1 MTPGAGNGTTRP
13 RHCVGRCTRWCRQIY
28 DIAAVIR
35 ATLVSPLRC
44 GVFVHGIA
52 AVIRATQVSPLRR
65 GMFGR
70 DIAADRRG
78 GPVVPAAL
86 RRDNAR
92 RGAIYDARS
101 RKRHDPFVAL
111 RWAVYAVVP
120 ANCDIAADRPGDT
133 SVAPTLRGVRPRNCG
148 GHPGDTSVAPTARG
162 VRPRYCGGHP
172 GDTSVAPTL
181 RGVRPRNRGGH
192 PGDTSVAPT
201 LRDVRP
207 RNRGCHPGDTSVAPT
222 LRDVRPRH
230 CGRPWLST
238 VDDFYDGDGL
248 DKLTF
253 RYVTVRS
260 NLDGAFSIRYV
271 DVLTVI
277 IRGRF
282 IGQQKYNCP
291 DRRHDHS

>member
-1 MTPGAGNGTTRP
+1 MTARPSVFFRTPLTCIPATILRRTDGAGRWCRRWCRRWCGATTRDNARRGAIYDARCRNGTTRP
-13 RHCVGRCTRWCRQIY
+13 RHCVGRCTRWCRPF
-28 DIAAVIR
+28 AA
-35 ATLVSPLRC
+35 
-44 GVFVHGIA
+44 
-52 AVIRATQVSPLRR
+52 
-65 GMFGR
+65 
-70 DIAADRRG
+70 
-78 GPVVPAAL
+78 
-86 RRDNAR
+86 AR
-92 RGAIYDARS
+92 
-101 RKRHDPFVAL
+101 
-111 RWAVYAVVP
+111 
-120 ANCDIAADRPGDT
+120 
-133 SVAPTLRGVRPRNCG
+133 G
-148 GHPGDTSVAPTARG
+148 GHPGDTSVAPTLRG

-181 RGVRPRNRGGH
+181 R
-192 PGDTSVAPT
+192 
-201 LRDVRP
+201 DVR
-207 RNRGCHPGDTSVAPT
+207 S
-222 LRDVRPRH
+222 RH

>member
-1 MTPGAGNGTTRP
+1 MTARPSVFFRTPLTCIPATILRRTDGAGRWCRRWCRRWCGATTRDNARRGAIYDARCRNGTTRP
-13 RHCVGRCTRWCRQIY
+13 RHCVGRCTRWCRPF
-28 DIAAVIR
+28 AA
-35 ATLVSPLRC
+35 A
-44 GVFVHGIA
+44 
-52 AVIRATQVSPLRR
+52 
-65 GMFGR
+65 
-70 DIAADRRG
+70 
-78 GPVVPAAL
+78 
-86 RRDNAR
+86 
-92 RGAIYDARS
+92 
-101 RKRHDPFVAL
+101 
-111 RWAVYAVVP
+111 
-120 ANCDIAADRPGDT
+120 
-133 SVAPTLRGVRPRNCG
+133 
-148 GHPGDTSVAPTARG
+148 
-162 VRPRYCGGHP
+162 
-172 GDTSVAPTL
+172 
-181 RGVRPRNRGGH
+181 RGGH

-201 LRDVRP
+201 LRDVR
-207 RNRGCHPGDTSVAPT
+207 S
-222 LRDVRPRH
+222 RH